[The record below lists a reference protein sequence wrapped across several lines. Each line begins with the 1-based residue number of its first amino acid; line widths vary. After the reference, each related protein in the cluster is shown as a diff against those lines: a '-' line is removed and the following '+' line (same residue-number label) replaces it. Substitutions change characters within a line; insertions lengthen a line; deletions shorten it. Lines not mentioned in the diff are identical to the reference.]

1 MKFTC
6 NKCNKQLSSKIG
18 LERHFN
24 KKIPCDRILK
34 CPRCETI
41 YNKKPDLERHLQRKF
56 PCKLK
61 TEMASSKEH
70 ELQLRLEIEKL
81 KNIQKEK
88 EIETKAA
95 LIREKIIYKEKE
107 IETKAALIRE
117 KIIYKEKE
125 IDAKVA
131 IIREKSIQKEK
142 ECESNERIKSII
154 FNTINVSKDKQIM
167 VNEAKKDNALVI
179 AKAKRK
185 TIVLKENLI
194 TERKGQSQKNIN
206 NINITNNVNLYL
218 SIGQEVISKL
228 HSDNRCFEEDL
239 MQLGIDYI
247 SSLTIDEDYD
257 EEEDY
262 YIVLE
267 NRDKI
272 DRLINLYNK
281 SSNNRE
287 LNTNI
292 LTDAFNHPDRTN
304 ERCIFYIPEIN
315 EFVGI
320 SKLDKNKEQP
330 IRKINFDTIILP
342 SLRFTLESTYE
353 FLENNL
359 QKYLWKKRKDDRI
372 KISKVNFDNEKFTT
386 LLKTC
391 TRISLESIKSRAVE
405 VFDFRIDEKLVND
418 KRNAIDSQKRAEID
432 VF

>member
-1 MKFTC
+1 MTKHIC
-6 NKCNKQLSSKIG
+6 NKCSRELSSKYG
-18 LERHFN
+18 LEKHLN

-34 CPRCETI
+34 CQRCESV
-41 YNKKPDLERHLQRKF
+41 YNTKQELERHLQRKF

-61 TEMASSKEH
+61 TEIASTKER
-70 ELQLRLEIEKL
+70 ELQLKLEIEK
-81 KNIQKEK
+81 I
-88 EIETKAA
+88 
-95 LIREKIIYKEKE
+95 KI
-107 IETKAALIRE
+107 LQ
-117 KIIYKEKE
+117 KEKE

-131 IIREKSIQKEK
+131 IIKERSIQKEK
-142 ECESNERIKSII
+142 EIDARVAIIREKNIQKEKDNEHTIKLRDKLLEL
-154 FNTINVSKDKQIM
+154 KDKQII
-167 VNEAKKDNALVI
+167 VNDAKKDNSLAI
-179 AKAKRK
+179 AKSKRK
-185 TIVLKENLI
+185 TVVIKENLI

-218 SIGQEVISKL
+218 SVGQELISKL
-228 HSDNRCFEEDL
+228 HPDNRCFEEDL
-239 MQLGIDYI
+239 MQLGKDYI

-267 NRDKI
+267 NRDKV
-272 DRLINLYNK
+272 DRLVNLYNN

-292 LTDAFNHPDRTN
+292 LTDAFNHPDRPN

-315 EFVGI
+315 EFIGI
-320 SKLDKNKEQP
+320 SNLDKNKEQP
-330 IRKINFDTIILP
+330 IRKINFDNIILP

-372 KISKVNFDNEKFTT
+372 KISKVNFDNEKFST

-391 TRISLESIKSRAVE
+391 TRISLESIKLRASE
-405 VFDFRIDEKLVND
+405 AFNFHIDEHLVND
-418 KRNAIDSQKRAEID
+418 RRKEIELHSRNEIE